1 LDSENNPSPRTQAP
15 TAKPPKKKIQVKTKV
30 PPPPLLGK
38 SVVLGLLKAK
48 PEYNGSWGVIA
59 GEEGA
64 FNRQSG
70 RYTVTVT
77 HGGGKGQL
85 LNLKPE
91 NLREIPPGATP
102 PADPAPAPAPEINLF
117 DADFDS
123 PAPAP
128 APTSSL
134 LEPKKE
140 QEEGMHALTSTI
152 DGSAV
157 YDPDKVDHS
166 HKSEAVQQA
175 VAERR
180 RKKEEEMA
188 AKREEFLNREA
199 AKKQLQQDNDR
210 FDAMLLPKLRAWS
223 DEAGGK
229 KKAIRA
235 LLCSLHTVMWE
246 GCRWKELNMS
256 KCLMPNQ
263 VKIWHRKANMVVH
276 PDKCSGY
283 SNEQVY
289 IARYAFDALQQS
301 WNEFAA
307 KEMQ

>member
-1 LDSENNPSPRTQAP
+1 VSEDADVDDELPRPPSPTP
-15 TAKPPKKKIQVKTKV
+15 EPS
-30 PPPPLLGK
+30 PPPAYVGK
-38 SVVLGLLKAK
+38 SVVIGLLKSK
-48 PEYNGSWGVIA
+48 PELNKSWGVVA
-59 GEEGA
+59 AEETA
-64 FNRQSG
+64 FDHNSG
-70 RYTVTVT
+70 RYTVTLT
-77 HGGGKGQL
+77 HGPGKGQVL
-85 LNLKPE
+85 KLKPA
-91 NLREIPPGATP
+91 NLREIPPGLSP
-102 PADPAPAPAPEINLF
+102 PPDPAPAPTPEINLF
-117 DADFDS
+117 EADFDS

-128 APTSSL
+128 AASADL
-134 LEPKKE
+134 LAEPKKE
-140 QEEGMHALTSTI
+140 LEEGMHALTSTI

-166 HKSEAVQQA
+166 QKSAAVQQG

-180 RKKEEEMA
+180 RKKEEEMEK
-188 AKREEFLNREA
+188 KRREFMEREA
-199 AKKQLQQDNDR
+199 AKAQLQQDNDR
-210 FDAMLLPKLRAWS
+210 FDAALLPKLRVWS

-229 KKAIRA
+229 KKALRA
-235 LLCSLHTVMWE
+235 LLCSLHTVLWQ